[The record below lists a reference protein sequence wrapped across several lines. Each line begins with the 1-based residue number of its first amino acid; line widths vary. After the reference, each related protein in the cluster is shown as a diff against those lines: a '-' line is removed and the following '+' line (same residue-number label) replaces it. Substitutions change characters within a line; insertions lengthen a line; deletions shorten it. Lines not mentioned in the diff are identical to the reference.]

1 MNVNEEKEFSTNYD
15 LSIWKNLLQ
24 YLKPFKNKFI
34 VLGIYMI
41 LLAVFDAGIPLLTKY
56 AIDVYIGEG
65 HLNGFPIF
73 AGVYVFAVVGMSGIV
88 YLFIKCAGD
97 IEAGVVY
104 SLRERGFKKLQELS
118 FSYFDKTAVGWLMA
132 RMTSDTNRI
141 GEILAW
147 GLVDLLWGIS
157 MMLLIGIIMFV
168 INAKLA
174 LITFAVVPL
183 LAIISILFQ
192 KRILKVSRE
201 VRKINSKITGA
212 FNEGITGAKASKTL
226 VRENENLNEFKHI
239 TSDMKRKSVRSAI
252 ISSIYMPIVIS
263 IGSIGMALALGY
275 GGRGLLDGAV
285 SLGTLVLFIN
295 YAVLFYEPIR
305 EMARIF
311 TELQVAQASAER
323 LLSMI
328 DTEPDIIDGD
338 EIVKKYGDAVH
349 LKKENWEEITGSIE
363 FRNVSFSYNEK
374 EIILENFN
382 LKIEAGQT
390 IALVGET
397 GSGKSTIVNLACRF
411 YEPTKGEVL
420 IDGIDYRERSQL
432 WLHSN
437 LGYVLQ
443 TPYLFNGTI
452 FENIQYGDLNASEI
466 EIIRAAK
473 LVNAHDF
480 IMKFENGYETKVGEG
495 GAKLSTG
502 EKQLISFTRAIL
514 ANPKLFVLDE
524 ATSSVDT
531 ETELVV
537 QNAISTVLKGRTS
550 FIIAHRLSTI
560 RSADR
565 IIVIDKGIII
575 EDGTHDELM
584 KDKNHYY
591 NLYTNQF
598 IDEKEMEVI
607 NK

>member
-1 MNVNEEKEFSTNYD
+1 MNINKEKEFSSNYD
-15 LSIWKNLLQ
+15 LSIWKNLFQ

-34 VLGIYMI
+34 ILGMYMI
-41 LLAVFDAGIPLLTKY
+41 LIAIFDAGMPLLTAY

-73 AGVYVFAVVGMSGIV
+73 IGIYVFSVVSMSAIV
-88 YLFIKCAGD
+88 YLFIKCAGS

-104 SLRERGFKKLQELS
+104 SLREKGFKKLQELS

-147 GLVDLLWGIS
+147 GLVDLLWGSS
-157 MMLLIGIIMFV
+157 MMILIGIIMFV

-174 LITFAVVPL
+174 LITFAVVPI
-183 LAIISILFQ
+183 LAVVSVLFQ

-201 VRKINSKITGA
+201 VRTINSKITGA
-212 FNEGITGAKASKTL
+212 FNEGITGAKTSKTL
-226 VRENENLNEFKHI
+226 VRENENLNEFKDV
-239 TSDMKRKSVRSAI
+239 TSDMKKKSVHSAI

-263 IGSIGMALALGY
+263 VGSVGMALALGY
-275 GGRGLLDGAV
+275 GGKGLLGGSV
-285 SLGTLVLFIN
+285 SLGTLVLFVN

-328 DTEPDIIDGD
+328 DTKPDIVDG
-338 EIVKKYGDAVH
+338 EKIVKKYGDAVH
-349 LKKENWEEITGSIE
+349 LKKDNWEEITGSIE

-374 EIILENFN
+374 EAILENFN
-382 LKIEAGQT
+382 LKIKAGQT

-473 LVNAHDF
+473 LVNAHEF
-480 IMKFENGYETKVGEG
+480 IIKFKDGYKTKVGEG

-575 EDGTHDELM
+575 EDGTHNELM
-584 KDKNHYY
+584 ENKNHYY